1 MKRNLQKILILVLAG
16 TVSVE
21 MAAQKSKDTLKEKKI
36 EEVVVTA
43 LGIKRQD
50 KSLGYVAETVG
61 SETFEES
68 QNNN

>member
-1 MKRNLQKILILVLAG
+1 MKRKLQKILILVLAG
-16 TVSVE
+16 TVSVK
-21 MAAQKSKDTLKEKKI
+21 MTAQKSRDTLKEKKI

-61 SETFEES
+61 AETFEET
-68 QNNN
+68 